1 VAGLAAV
8 AGFATP
14 AAAQYYPGYGYN
26 NNGGVVGAIING
38 VIGSGQYGYG
48 NYGGNDRYAV
58 AQCSRAVEARGP
70 TIVWLRQ
77 DLRLTDQAAFVAAA
91 SEGPVLPLYVLDDE
105 TPGRWAIGAAQRWWV
120 HHSLASLAADLAANG
135 MPLILRRGRAAD
147 EVARL
152 ASETGA
158 VRVHALAHY
167 EPWWQATEADLAQQ
181 LDLVLHDGLLLSPPE
196 RITTRQGGRYRMFT
210 PFWRA
215 LAEQMPPPPAFPVPD
230 AYEPIGQNIAS
241 DDLDDWALLPTTP
254 DWSGGFDEWAPGEE
268 GARDRLEGLA
278 ERIAGYDR
286 DRNFPSLN
294 GSSRLSPH
302 LHFGEV
308 SPAEV
313 WRVASAAKGD
323 AMPYLREVAWRDF
336 TANMIDQMPTLGE
349 ANGRAAFDRLPWR
362 EGAEAERDFAAWTR
376 GRTGYPI
383 VDAGMRELWATGWM
397 HNRVRMIAAS
407 FLVKHLLID
416 WRRGA
421 RWFWD
426 TLVDADYGNN
436 SVNWQWIAGT
446 GADSNPFGRIM
457 APLVQSAKFNA
468 GGYIRRWVPEL
479 ADIGDDAIHDPHDSG
494 LAPKNYPEMLIGH
507 REGRERALAVGAMA
521 R

>member
-1 VAGLAAV
+1 MSESFLPQHAAR
-8 AGFATP
+8 
-14 AAAQYYPGYGYN
+14 AA
-26 NNGGVVGAIING
+26 
-38 VIGSGQYGYG
+38 
-48 NYGGNDRYAV
+48 
-58 AQCSRAVEARGP
+58 

-77 DLRLTDQAAFVAAA
+77 DLRLADQAAFVAAA
-91 SEGPVLPLYVLDDE
+91 SEGPVIPLYVLDDE
-105 TPGRWAIGAAQRWWV
+105 TPGQWAIGAAQRWWL
-120 HHSLASLAADLAANG
+120 HHSLVSLAADLESHGA
-135 MPLILRRGRAAD
+135 PLVLRRGGAAA

-152 ASETGA
+152 ARETGA
-158 VRVHALAHY
+158 VRVHALSHY
-167 EPWWQATEADLAQQ
+167 EPWWQAAEAELAEQVDLF
-181 LDLVLHDGLLLSPPE
+181 LHDGLLLSPPE
-196 RITTRQGGRYRMFT
+196 RILTRQGGRYRMFT

-215 LAEQMPPPPAFPVPD
+215 LAEQMPPPPALPVPD
-230 AYEPIGQNIAS
+230 ILAGPDKAIAS
-241 DDLDDWALLPTTP
+241 DCLDDWQLVPTRP
-254 DWSGGFDEWAPGEE
+254 NWASGFDEWTPGEE
-268 GARDRLEGLA
+268 GARERLNDLA
-278 ERIAGYDR
+278 ERIAGYDHN
-286 DRNFPSLN
+286 RNMPSLD

-308 SPAEV
+308 SPGEV
-313 WRVASAAKGD
+313 WRAARGADGD
-323 AMPYLREVAWRDF
+323 AFPFLREVAWRDF
-336 TANMIDQMPTLGE
+336 TANMIDQMPQLGE
-349 ANGRAAFDRLPWR
+349 ANGRSSFDRLPWR
-362 EGAEAERDFAAWTR
+362 SGEAAERDFIAWTR

-457 APLVQSAKFNA
+457 APLLQSAKFYA
-468 GGYIRRWVPEL
+468 GDYIRRWVPEL
-479 ADIGDDAIHDPHDSG
+479 AGLGDDAIHDPHGAG
-494 LAPKNYPEMLIGH
+494 LAPKDYPEMLIGH
-507 REGRERALAVGAMA
+507 REGRERALAAGAMA